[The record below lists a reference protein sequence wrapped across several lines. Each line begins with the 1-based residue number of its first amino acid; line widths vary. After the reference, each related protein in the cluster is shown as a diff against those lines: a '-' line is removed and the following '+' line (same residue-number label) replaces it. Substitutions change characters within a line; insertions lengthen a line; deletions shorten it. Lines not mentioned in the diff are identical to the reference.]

1 MMIYL
6 ETSLACFL
14 NLMCFIP
21 NFTFPVAE
29 FRKKIELS
37 LAYLPSN
44 YMQALQLLF
53 SSLTSRKNSPI
64 IGRLFGCLPPS
75 EKAVSFL
82 FWRLG
87 ILHFYIYLPGRLTR
101 RSIEQLF
108 II

>member
-6 ETSLACFL
+6 ETSLVCFF

-53 SSLTSRKNSPI
+53 SPLTSRKNSPI
-64 IGRLFGCLPPS
+64 IGRLFGCLPRS
-75 EKAVSFL
+75 EKSCLVLVLEIRNITFL
-82 FWRLG
+82 
-87 ILHFYIYLPGRLTR
+87 HLPAGAT
-101 RSIEQLF
+101 ETLF
-108 II
+108 S

>member
-1 MMIYL
+1 
-6 ETSLACFL
+6 
-14 NLMCFIP
+14 MCFIP

-53 SSLTSRKNSPI
+53 SPLTSRKNSPI
-64 IGRLFGCLPPS
+64 IGRLFGYLPRS

-101 RSIEQLF
+101 CSVEQLF